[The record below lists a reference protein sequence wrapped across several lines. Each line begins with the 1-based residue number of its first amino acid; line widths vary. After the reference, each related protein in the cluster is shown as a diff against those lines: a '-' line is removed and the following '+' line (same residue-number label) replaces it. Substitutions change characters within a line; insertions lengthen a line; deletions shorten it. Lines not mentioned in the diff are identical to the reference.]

1 MDKTDGNAKTVEE
14 ALAEIVD
21 KGGEVRYT
29 KKDGTNNVETLL
41 VQTEEQKKH
50 LLKCKPT
57 LFQSDTTFETQ
68 SEKFKMY
75 VLVYLSQYTG
85 MWELCN
91 NFVGF

>member
-1 MDKTDGNAKTVEE
+1 M
-14 ALAEIVD
+14 
-21 KGGEVRYT
+21 
-29 KKDGTNNVETLL
+29 LL

-57 LFQSDTTFETQ
+57 LFQSDTTLGTQ

-85 MWELCN
+85 MWEVSATIFLASETGHNARKALQAFKNIVSKYDN
-91 NFVGF
+91 NRL